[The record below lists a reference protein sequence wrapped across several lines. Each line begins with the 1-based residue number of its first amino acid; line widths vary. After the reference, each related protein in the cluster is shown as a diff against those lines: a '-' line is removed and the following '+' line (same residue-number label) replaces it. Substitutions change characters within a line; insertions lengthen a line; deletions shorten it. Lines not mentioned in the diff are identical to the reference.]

1 MRQLREHI
9 RNLRQYQD
17 LLTTFT
23 LRDIQIRYKQ
33 TFLGILWAVAQPL
46 AYMVIL
52 TALKSIIFGESDS
65 EGVPHP
71 IFLYCA
77 MVPWVFFQTG
87 LNFSTT
93 SISGNMNLVKKIYFP
108 REIFPFSA
116 ILACTV
122 DFLIASGI
130 FVGMMLVYH
139 MPFTAHL
146 LWVPALF
153 LVEVLFV
160 LGVAMFVSASNVF
173 YRDVKYIV
181 PLLVQLLFFASPLF
195 YSVSQVPARL
205 RGWYMLNPMAVV
217 IDGFRGAILHG
228 RAPDV
233 GGLLSTV
240 AVTGIGF
247 VAAYAYFKRCESR
260 FADLI

>member
-1 MRQLREHI
+1 MLGHLSR
-9 RNLRQYQD
+9 LRQYQD
-17 LLTTFT
+17 LLTQFT
-23 LRDIQIRYKQ
+23 LRDIQVRYKQ

-52 TALKSIIFGESDS
+52 TALKSVIFGEQDS

-71 IFLYCA
+71 VFLYCA
-77 MVPWVFFQTG
+77 MVPWTFFQTG

-122 DFLIASGI
+122 DFLIASSI
-130 FVGMMLVYH
+130 FLGMMLVYH
-139 MPFTAHL
+139 IPFTAHL
-146 LWVPALF
+146 LWIP
-153 LVEVLFV
+153 VLFAIEVAFV
-160 LGVAMFVSASNVF
+160 LAIAMFVSASNVF

-181 PLLVQLLFFASPLF
+181 PLLVQVLFFASPLF
-195 YSVSQVPARL
+195 YSVSQVPAHL

-228 RAPDV
+228 RGPDPV
-233 GGLLSTV
+233 LLGTTGL
-240 AVTGIGF
+240 VTLLAFMG
-247 VAAYAYFKRCESR
+247 AYLYFKRCESR

>member
-1 MRQLREHI
+1 MLASLR
-9 RNLRQYQD
+9 RLQQYQD

-33 TFLGILWAVAQPL
+33 TFLGVFWAVAQPL
-46 AYMVIL
+46 ALMIIL
-52 TALKSIIFGESDS
+52 TALKKVIFGEQDS
-65 EGVPHP
+65 EGMPHS

-77 MVPWVFFQTG
+77 MVPWVFFQSG

-108 REIFPFSA
+108 REIFPLSA

-122 DFLIASGI
+122 DFVIASGI
-130 FVGMMLVYH
+130 FVGMMLFYH
-139 MPFTAHL
+139 TPFTPSL
-146 LWVPALF
+146 LWVPVLF

-160 LGVAMFVSASNVF
+160 LAVALFVAASNVF

-181 PLLVQLLFFASPLF
+181 PLLVQILFFASPLF
-195 YSVSQVPARL
+195 YSVSRVPERL
-205 RGWYMLNPMAVV
+205 RPWYMLNPMAVV
-217 IDGFRGAILHG
+217 IDGFRQAILHG
-228 RAPDV
+228 QGPDLAQLGLT
-233 GGLLSTV
+233 GGVL
-240 AVTGIGF
+240 F
-247 VAAYAYFKRCESR
+247 VMLALAYVYFKRCESR

>member
-1 MRQLREHI
+1 MLEHV
-9 RNLRQYQD
+9 RRLTQYWD
-17 LLTTFT
+17 LLATFT

-33 TFLGILWAVAQPL
+33 TFLGVLWAVAQPL
-46 AYMVIL
+46 ALMVIL
-52 TALKSIIFGESDS
+52 TALKSVIFGEQDS

-77 MVPWVFFQTG
+77 MVPWVFFRSV
-87 LNFSTT
+87 LNYATT

-122 DFLIASGI
+122 DFLIASAI
-130 FVGMMLVYH
+130 FVGMMLFYH
-139 MPFTAHL
+139 MPFTSAL
-146 LWVPALF
+146 LWVLVLF

-160 LGVAMFVSASNVF
+160 LAVAMFVSASNVF

-181 PLLVQLLFFASPLF
+181 PLLVQVLFFASPLF
-195 YSVSQVPARL
+195 YSVSQVPEHL
-205 RGWYMLNPMAVV
+205 RRWYMLNPMAVI
-217 IDGFRGAILHG
+217 IDGFRQVILHG
-228 RAPDV
+228 QGPNLV
-233 GGLLSTV
+233 QLGLTGGVLFVLL
-240 AVTGIGF
+240 AL
-247 VAAYAYFKRCESR
+247 AYAYFKRCESR